1 MNNHKHMKNQNKK
14 AKKSKGRKTTL
25 LKQKRIPRGF
35 GAVTPYL
42 VINGAANAIE
52 FYKNA
57 FGARKLGV
65 ATMPDGKILHAR
77 IKIGDSIVML
87 SDEFPGSTNTSSPT
101 SLGGSTVTMHIYSN
115 NVDKL
120 WQKALEAGAK
130 IALPIDDQFWGERYG
145 KLLDPFG
152 HNWSLS
158 MQVSMGKKEREA
170 KRHAAMKMF
179 SQVKDPD
186 KFE

>member
-1 MNNHKHMKNQNKK
+1 MDKHKLMKNQNKK
-14 AKKSKGRKTTL
+14 AKRSKGKKKSPLR
-25 LKQKRIPRGF
+25 QKKIPRGF

-65 ATMPDGKILHAR
+65 ATTPDGKILHGR

-87 SDEFPGSTNTSSPT
+87 SDEFPGSTNTTSPT

-120 WQKALEAGAK
+120 WQRALDAGAK

-145 KLLDPFG
+145 QLLDPFG
-152 HNWSLS
+152 HCWSLS
-158 MQVSMGKKEREA
+158 MLVSMGKKEREA
-170 KRHAAMKMF
+170 KRQAAMKMV
-179 SQVKDPD
+179 SQGNHPGKL
-186 KFE
+186 E

>member
-1 MNNHKHMKNQNKK
+1 MQIHKLMKNQNKK
-14 AKKSKGRKTTL
+14 AKKPKGTKSTL
-25 LKQKRIPRGF
+25 LRQKKIPRGF

-52 FYKNA
+52 FYKSA

-87 SDEFPGSTNTSSPT
+87 SDEFPGSTDTSSPT
-101 SLGGSTVTMHIYSN
+101 SLGGSTVTIHIYSN

-120 WQKALEAGAK
+120 WQRALDAGAK

-152 HNWSLS
+152 HSWSLS
-158 MQVSMGKKEREA
+158 MQVRMGRKERDA
-170 KRHAAMKMF
+170 KRQAAMKMF
-179 SQVKDPD
+179 SPGNHTG